1 MTARRGAA
9 ALVAVGVVLLVT
21 ASAGVTVSAQ
31 EAEGELGFFDIT
43 AEASGIGASFGD
55 PTAQP
60 YPVAAGLLP
69 NAHASLSAGPSGR
82 ARSSLLWPGPL
93 VGNAG
98 SLANVIGTPLP
109 PEVVSQANYPV
120 VAQAEAGGGGTD
132 EAAVGPMTAKVE
144 GSDSRAAT
152 TLTDVTAP
160 DVVTAAKVVTTSRS
174 YLEGGKAISLAESVL
189 EGVSVAGGVLEIAR
203 IRTLARG
210 VTDGVTASTT
220 QELTV
225 TGVTLN
231 DQAVTIDGEG
241 INAGAG
247 VVPIGDVL
255 EGAKPATDGFGI
267 RAFVTDALKQ
277 ESAGG
282 AALLDTGA
290 VVVEWSPPE
299 SGQFFTVVL
308 GGSSV
313 RVSAT
318 PGSGFGAGG
327 VGDEFFAPADPGT
340 VLPTPSFSP
349 SADLPLS
356 PPVADSTLAGPASNT
371 GGGPAVAAPIQSG
384 SSLELASAV
393 SDRVPFGWVLVGIIG
408 ALLAGSGL
416 HTFRQ
421 QALAAAIAG
430 GTCPLE
436 RSSP

>member
-1 MTARRGAA
+1 MRARRGAA
-9 ALVAVGVVLLVT
+9 ALVAAGVVLLVT
-21 ASAGVTVSAQ
+21 ACTGMAVSAQ
-31 EAEGELGFFDIT
+31 EAGTEVGFFDIT

-55 PTAQP
+55 PTTQP
-60 YPVAAGLLP
+60 YPVAAGLIP

-82 ARSSLLWPGPL
+82 ARSSILWPGPL
-93 VGNAG
+93 VGSAG

-152 TLTDVTAP
+152 TLTDVSAP
-160 DVVTAAKVVTTSRS
+160 DVVTAAKVATTSRS

-189 EGVSVAGGVLEIAR
+189 EGVTVAGGALEIAR
-203 IRTLARG
+203 IHTVARG
-210 VTDGVTASTT
+210 VTDGITASTT
-220 QELTV
+220 QELTL

-231 DQAVTIDGEG
+231 DQAATIDREG
-241 INAGAG
+241 LHVGGGA
-247 VVPIGDVL
+247 VPIGDVL

-313 RVSAT
+313 RVSAS
-318 PGSGFGAGG
+318 PGSAFGAGG

-356 PPVADSTLAGPASNT
+356 SPVDSGALAGPTSGVNGA
-371 GGGPAVAAPIQSG
+371 PIAAPIQSG
-384 SSLELASAV
+384 PSLELASAV
-393 SDRVPFGWVLVGIIG
+393 SDRVPFGWMLVGIIG

-416 HTFRQ
+416 HAFRQ